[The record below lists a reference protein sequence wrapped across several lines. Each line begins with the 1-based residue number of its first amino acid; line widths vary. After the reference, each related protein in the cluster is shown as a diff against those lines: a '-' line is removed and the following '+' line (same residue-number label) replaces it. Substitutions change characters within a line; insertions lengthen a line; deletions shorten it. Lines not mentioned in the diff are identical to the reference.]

1 MFPDGLTYPL
11 RDHDPHVENQ
21 RARVLCLLTVIVF
34 LFEVVLFLLLFEAG
48 SLHVAL
54 PGCPWNSVSIES
66 RPGWV

>member
-11 RDHDPHVENQ
+11 KDHDPHVENQ

-54 PGCPWNSVSIES
+54 PGCP
-66 RPGWV
+66 